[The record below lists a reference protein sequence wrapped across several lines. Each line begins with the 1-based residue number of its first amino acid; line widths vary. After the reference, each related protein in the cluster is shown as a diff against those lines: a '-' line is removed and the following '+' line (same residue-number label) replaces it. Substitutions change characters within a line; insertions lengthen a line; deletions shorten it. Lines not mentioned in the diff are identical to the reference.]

1 MSTQLTPPSL
11 IHSIRLT
18 PRAAW
23 VLYAAT
29 FINRF
34 GSFVAVFMAL
44 YLTSRGYTPA
54 QAGLAVAAFGLGSV
68 PGSLA
73 SGYLADRIGR
83 RETLMVS
90 SCLGATFSVAIA
102 FADGLPLLILLSGL
116 AGLANQMYPPPA
128 FAMLADLI
136 PRERR
141 MAAVG
146 IMRFAINGGFAAGPA
161 VAGLLA
167 DHTFRLV
174 FIADAAASL
183 VIGVIACFWLP
194 AGRPDRASPTIRGEG
209 ASAVLHDRVFLQF
222 LVAAILVAAVYAQ
235 GSTTFPLWVRA
246 HGYSNATYGALM
258 GLNGTTIVVLELI
271 FISVLQ
277 RFQPRAVILAG
288 YLLIGAGFAGTLAAS
303 TLPLLALVVF
313 VWTAGEMTAFPTS
326 SVLVADLSPTHL
338 RGRYQGTWSL
348 GWAIGWTLG
357 PAAGSWLYERSPT
370 ALWLACGVVG
380 AVGAVLVG
388 CLPDRRARPPES
400 VGTGPR

>member
-1 MSTQLTPPSL
+1 M
-11 IHSIRLT
+11 
-18 PRAAW
+18 
-23 VLYAAT
+23 LYGAT
-29 FINRF
+29 FVNRF

-44 YLTSRGYTPA
+44 YLTTRGYTPA

-68 PGSLA
+68 PGSLV

-83 RETLMVS
+83 RETLLVS
-90 SCLGATFSVAIA
+90 SLLGATFSVAIA

-128 FAMLADLI
+128 FALLADLI
-136 PRERR
+136 PPERR

-167 DHTFRLV
+167 DRSFRLV
-174 FIADAAASL
+174 FIADAAASFA
-183 VIGVIACFWLP
+183 IGVIALLWLP
-194 AGRPDRASPTIRGEG
+194 RGRPDRALPAVRGEG
-209 ASAVLHDRVFLQF
+209 TRAVVHDRVFLQF
-222 LVAAILVAAVYAQ
+222 LVAAMLVAAVYAQ
-235 GSTTFPLWVRA
+235 GSTTFPMWVRA

-271 FISVLQ
+271 FISVLR
-277 RFQPRAVILAG
+277 RFRPRPVILVG
-288 YLLIGAGFAGTLAAS
+288 YLLIGAGFAATLAAS

-326 SVLVADLSPTHL
+326 NVLVADLSPTHL

-348 GWAIGWTLG
+348 GWATGWTVG
-357 PAAGSWLYERSPT
+357 PAAGSWLYGRSPT
-370 ALWLACGVVG
+370 ALWLACGAVG
-380 AVGAVLVG
+380 AVGATLVG
-388 CLPDRRARPPES
+388 FLPDHRSAPAPDG
-400 VGTGPR
+400 VTPAA